1 MIRLSF
7 HDLNCSSLFQDS
19 RLDVHPSFIVFGML
33 TFQLYPKSGPHR
45 VSNNSS
51 HAPSSFSNKSRKRV
65 RLSSPITTPDHSRP
79 PSAAAVNNPN
89 ANTSW
94 SSKSSRATSVQ
105 IQHSQH
111 SRPSSHRATMSAGP
125 STSVAHGT
133 VHSSRHQKT
142 RSISQASIPLSAI
155 VSPRAPSVE
164 HLSKFHM
171 RDPRKPRRRP
181 VGWGLRFGTPDDV
194 GSPLHA
200 WCFWLGLLFP
210 LLWWFASFAPIPKT
224 RFVGI
229 GAGQGVNT
237 SADSAEKGIT
247 IDDPHVERGAFF
259 FSEFNF
265 PDLLS
270 ASLFFFVRLAMNT
283 RGLTFF
289 LLTQNHV
296 HGENVA
302 GSPLSC
308 FSSRTH
314 RLSSFWPSLPRD
326 STDYKLERQ
335 NHANETSQQ
344 HEQFYT
350 TLIKFYS
357 ALFCLFICIPIA
369 HPSLCNPYGFC

>member
-259 FSEFNF
+259 FQ
-265 PDLLS
+265 
-270 ASLFFFVRLAMNT
+270 SLISLIC
-283 RGLTFF
+283 F
-289 LLTQNHV
+289 LLLYFFCT
-296 HGENVA
+296 
-302 GSPLSC
+302 LSDEYERIDV
-308 FSSRTH
+308 F
-314 RLSSFWPSLPRD
+314 FNSLPRITYMAKTLPD
-326 STDYKLERQ
+326 RLCRVFLHVRTDY
-335 NHANETSQQ
+335 
-344 HEQFYT
+344 
-350 TLIKFYS
+350 
-357 ALFCLFICIPIA
+357 
-369 HPSLCNPYGFC
+369 HPSGRLRHAITPTINLNAKIMPMKRPSNTNNFIRH